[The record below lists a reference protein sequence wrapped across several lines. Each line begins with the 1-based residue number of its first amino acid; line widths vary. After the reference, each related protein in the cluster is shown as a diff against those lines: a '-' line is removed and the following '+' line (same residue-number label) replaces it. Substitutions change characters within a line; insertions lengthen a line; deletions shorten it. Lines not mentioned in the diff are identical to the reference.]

1 MSTTDHPRLRPA
13 PPSLLPDEDSRFPL
27 ATPSPAETEATFR
40 RAADHQL
47 MTALAASAVV
57 PTEIAA
63 LRVGLDELRR
73 ETREGLQ
80 GLGASAGRTEALLAQ
95 IVAQGRQAN
104 QLRAEELE
112 EARETRR
119 AREEASRWWRTLV
132 TPQVA
137 LYVVLILATLAGVGH
152 LIPLPAPATTR
163 P

>member
-1 MSTTDHPRLRPA
+1 MTSAARPHA
-13 PPSLLPDEDSRFPL
+13 SPSLLPDEDSRFPL
-27 ATPSPAETEATFR
+27 ATPSPEEAGTLR
-40 RAADHQL
+40 RAADQHL
-47 MTALAASAVV
+47 LSALAASVSVPGELAAVRG
-57 PTEIAA
+57 A
-63 LRVGLDELRR
+63 LDELRR

-80 GLGASAGRTEALLAQ
+80 GLGASASRTEALLGQ
-95 IVAQGRQAN
+95 LVEQGRQAN

-119 AREEASRWWRTLV
+119 AREEASRWWRGLL

-152 LIPLPAPATTR
+152 LIPLPAPTTSR

>member
-1 MSTTDHPRLRPA
+1 MTSAARPHT
-13 PPSLLPDEDSRFPL
+13 PPSLLPDEDSRHPL
-27 ATPSPAETEATFR
+27 ATPQGEDPTFR
-40 RAADHQL
+40 RAADQHL
-47 MTALAASAVV
+47 LGALAASVSVPGELAAV
-57 PTEIAA
+57 
-63 LRVGLDELRR
+63 RVGLDELRR
-73 ETREGLQ
+73 ETREGLA

-95 IVAQGRQAN
+95 IVSQGRQAN

-119 AREEASRWWRTLV
+119 AREEASRWWRGLM

-152 LIPLPAPATTR
+152 LLPLPAPATSR